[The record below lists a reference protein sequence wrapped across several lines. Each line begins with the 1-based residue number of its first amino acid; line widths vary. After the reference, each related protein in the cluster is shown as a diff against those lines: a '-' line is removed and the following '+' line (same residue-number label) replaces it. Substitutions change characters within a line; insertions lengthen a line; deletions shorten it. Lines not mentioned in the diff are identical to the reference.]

1 MKHASFIIV
10 AAVALVACGGD
21 KAAAPVIV
29 PPVLDS
35 ISPSRGTVG
44 TLVRLNGSAFAN
56 DSVRVYFGALA
67 SPQVERQSGVL
78 YATAPEGLVLGTRY
92 DVRVVNRDGGTD
104 TLLAAFEVVAPT
116 VTRVNGVTKPTG
128 LIGMTV
134 LIEGDAFGDARHGK
148 VFFAGSGG
156 TPIQAVIA
164 DSANDWTNNYIVTT
178 VPSGTPNTS
187 GITVQTATGTTASI
201 AFNLITGAT
210 FSPSVINWTR
220 TVDLPQPLQGLGA
233 LFVPPANSAINTAN
247 YVFVVGGA
255 ADQTNTATSLVYRAQ
270 AQQSGALSAWT
281 PMPDLPAPRAYH
293 AAAAASAYTA
303 AIDTVTTGGWLYVIG
318 GVDGT

>member
-92 DVRVVNRDGGTD
+92 DVRVVNRDEVTPDEMKKAQEAFRADLLNERRARFFSAYMGKAKEKMKVQVNTD
-104 TLLAAFEVVAPT
+104 VVRRVLAAYQ
-116 VTRVNGVTKPTG
+116 
-128 LIGMTV
+128 L
-134 LIEGDAFGDARHGK
+134 
-148 VFFAGSGG
+148 
-156 TPIQAVIA
+156 
-164 DSANDWTNNYIVTT
+164 
-178 VPSGTPNTS
+178 
-187 GITVQTATGTTASI
+187 
-201 AFNLITGAT
+201 
-210 FSPSVINWTR
+210 
-220 TVDLPQPLQGLGA
+220 
-233 LFVPPANSAINTAN
+233 
-247 YVFVVGGA
+247 
-255 ADQTNTATSLVYRAQ
+255 
-270 AQQSGALSAWT
+270 
-281 PMPDLPAPRAYH
+281 
-293 AAAAASAYTA
+293 
-303 AIDTVTTGGWLYVIG
+303 
-318 GVDGT
+318 